1 MRLRSFT
8 RRKIWQVR
16 KVHKKFLS
24 MINRPHVEIKLSMI
38 KLNLKLTHALLRV
51 GADKLLR
58 V

>member
-16 KVHKKFLS
+16 KLHKNFLS